1 MSEHQRIRR
10 PEPRRTGPIRGGTF
24 GLFGAPGAEAAEP
37 PRDPVARAVDLGYR
51 VVDDYMRQGQQAARL
66 LGKRAYTPEAFAND
80 VQEMT
85 AGLLQYGAELMD
97 LWVGMFNQAAP
108 APATGPAG
116 PATTAAARPAA
127 AQALRNGARSA
138 RAYPPRPANVT
149 VAIRSPHRTEVTISL
164 DAPPAAPLSVQP
176 LQNAAGDAR
185 LEGAT
190 LHDGDPPRLELD
202 VAADARPGRYYG
214 LVLDDASQLPV
225 GTVVVEIHPD
235 DPPA

>member
-10 PEPRRTGPIRGGTF
+10 PEPTRTGPIRGGSF
-24 GLFGAPGAEAAEP
+24 ELFGAPGEGAEP
-37 PRDPVARAVDLGYR
+37 PRDPLARAVDLGYR

-85 AGLLQYGAELMD
+85 AGLLQYGAELTD
-97 LWVGMFNQAAP
+97 LWLGMFNQVSEMP
-108 APATGPAG
+108 AAG
-116 PATTAAARPAA
+116 PVDPAA
-127 AQALRNGARSA
+127 ITPARARRNGARSA
-138 RAYPPRPANVT
+138 APSPPRPANVT
-149 VAIRSPHRTEVTISL
+149 VTIRSPHRTEVTVSL
-164 DAPPAAPLSVQP
+164 DAPPTASLSVQP
-176 LQNAAGDAR
+176 LQSASGDTR

-202 VAADARPGRYYG
+202 VSADARPGRYYG
-214 LVLDDASQLPV
+214 LVLDDASHLPV
-225 GTVVVEIHPD
+225 GTVVVEIHAD